1 MPHRLLCGI
10 FFCAGIAAVETLNLW
25 DVLCIKM
32 HVAMRYNPHK
42 HHRRSI
48 RLEGYDYALPGLYF
62 LTICCNGRAC
72 LFGAVTDGKMIL
84 NEPGKIADKYWNEI
98 PDHFPDAIL
107 YEYVVM
113 PNHIHGIIELTTN
126 PAVGANKYS
135 PYNVNHHFPGNMEML
150 GSRANDYSPLRDGS
164 ILFRSPSRTIG
175 SIVRGYKIGMIK
187 WFRQNMAD
195 DFPGSVPVW
204 QRNYHEHIIRDEVS
218 YNRIADY
225 IINNPARWA
234 EDRFYVL

>member
-1 MPHRLLCGI
+1 MRH
-10 FFCAGIAAVETLNLW
+10 FFAGDGTVENLNLC
-25 DVLCIKM
+25 DVLCVKV

-42 HHRRSI
+42 YHRRSV

-62 LTICCNGRAC
+62 LTICCNDRAC
-72 LFGAVTDGKMIL
+72 LFGAVAARKMIL
-84 NEPGKIADKYWNEI
+84 NEPGKIADKCWNEI
-98 PDHFPDAIL
+98 PDHFLDAVL
-107 YEYVVM
+107 HEYVVM

-126 PAVGANKYS
+126 PAVGANNHS
-135 PYNVNHHFPGNMEML
+135 PDNMDDPSSGNMEMSDL
-150 GSRANDYSPLRDGS
+150 RANDYSPLRDGS

-175 SIVRGYKIGMIK
+175 SIVRGYKIGVTK

-195 DFPGSVPVW
+195 DFPAPTPVW

-225 IINNPARWA
+225 IINNPARWT
-234 EDRFYVL
+234 EDRFYVS